1 MQQQAASKKL
11 VVAIGLLGVALTIG
25 NVLLFAFVKWLQHST
40 RSSDG
45 LLTQL
50 CFAEA
55 FMSAE
60 CSLVAIGIAFG
71 TRPLPVRLALAV
83 PGVAVAFLPT
93 LTLPNGALALG
104 MGLILV
110 IIGSLPS
117 LAARAAGWQVIR
129 FSTMTDGA
137 NWQPG
142 EMPMQ
147 FTLRQMFS

>member
-11 VVAIGLLGVALTIG
+11 VVAISLLGVALTIG

-60 CSLVAIGIAFG
+60 GSLVAIGIAFG

-93 LTLPNGALALG
+93 LTLPNGATCAWHGTDFGRHWLLSVVGGAG
-104 MGLILV
+104 RRVAGHPILNH
-110 IIGSLPS
+110 G
-117 LAARAAGWQVIR
+117 
-129 FSTMTDGA
+129 
-137 NWQPG
+137 
-142 EMPMQ
+142 
-147 FTLRQMFS
+147 